1 MLSGLHTVR
10 CRSSIPLLLT
20 LTRPYKMRNSGQSTR
35 SPAQSCRSSNVTSPL
50 CATASVPPYD
60 QEGLVTDPATVP
72 LRAWQRSALVHYLRS
87 TPRDYLAVATPG
99 AGKTTFALRVASE
112 LLAAGVVQAVTVVAP
127 TEHLKTQWALAAAK
141 VGIMLDPGFRNAMG
155 ATSPDFHG
163 VALTYAGVAAH
174 PALHRARTTRRRTLV
189 VLDEVHHA
197 GDALSWGDAVQ
208 EAFEPATRRLSLT
221 GTPFRSD
228 TNPIPFVRYERDADG
243 ITRSASDHSYGYSD
257 ALRDGVVRPVL
268 FLAYSGTA
276 TWRTRAGEEVTAT
289 LGEPLTVEQ
298 TAAAWRTALDPH
310 GDWMPAVLAA
320 ADRRLAEV
328 RRAMPDAGGMVIASD
343 HRTAKLYA
351 ELLQGITGRP
361 PVVVLSDD
369 PAASAK
375 IGAFGASTERW
386 LVAVRMV
393 SEGVDIPRLA
403 VGVYATSV
411 QTPLFFAQA
420 VGRFV
425 RGRAPGEM
433 ASVFLPSVPSLLAL
447 AGQLEFERDHAL
459 DGPAKEQFLADEL
472 LAAANRS
479 DIEGEDE
486 AAFTA
491 LQASAQLDRV
501 IYDGG
506 EYGTGAA
513 VGSDD
518 EQDFL
523 GLPGLLAPEQVAIL
537 LQQHQAKQLRGQAS
551 ERVGATAVPPLPRT
565 VTAHQVL
572 QGLRKE
578 LNGLVGAWH
587 HRTSRPH
594 GAVHAELR
602 AACGG
607 PPSAQATALQLQDR
621 IETLRRWARER

>member
-1 MLSGLHTVR
+1 MSTRGSPSVGSQPKHDR
-10 CRSSIPLLLT
+10 ESHLLT
-20 LTRPYKMRNSGQSTR
+20 APL
-35 SPAQSCRSSNVTSPL
+35 SPPVA
-50 CATASVPPYD
+50 A
-60 QEGLVTDPATVP
+60 VP
-72 LRAWQRSALVHYLRS
+72 LRAWQRSAINSYLRRQ
-87 TPRDYLAVATPG
+87 PRDFLAVATPG
-99 AGKTTFALRVASE
+99 AGKTTFALRIAGQ
-112 LLAAGVVQAVTVVAP
+112 LLADREIQAVTVVAP
-127 TEHLKTQWALAAAK
+127 TEHLKTQWAIAAAK
-141 VGIMLDPGFRNAMG
+141 VGIHLDPGFKNAAG
-155 ATSPDFHG
+155 GTSSDYHG
-163 VALTYAGVAAH
+163 VALTYAGVAAR
-174 PALHRARTTRRRTLV
+174 PLMHRQRTAGTRTLV
-189 VLDEVHHA
+189 ILDEVHHA
-197 GDALSWGDAVQ
+197 GDALSWGDAVK
-208 EAFEPATRRLSLT
+208 EAFDPATRRLCLT

-228 TNPIPFVRYERDADG
+228 SNPIPFVRYERGADG
-243 ITRSASDHSYGYSD
+243 ITRSGSDHAYGYAD

-276 TWRTRAGEEVTAT
+276 TWRTRAGEEISAT

-320 ADRRLAEV
+320 ADRRLTEV
-328 RRAMPDAGGMVIASD
+328 RRGMPDAGGMVIATD
-343 HRTAKLYA
+343 HNSAKLYG
-351 ELLQGITGRP
+351 ELLLGITGRAP
-361 PVVVLSDD
+361 IVVLSDD
-369 PAASAK
+369 PTASAK
-375 IGAFGASTERW
+375 IGAFEASGERW

-425 RGRAPGEM
+425 RGRRPGET
-433 ASVFLPSVPSLLAL
+433 ASVFLPSVPALLLLA
-447 AGQLEFERDHAL
+447 AQLEAERDHAL

-472 LAAANRS
+472 LAAANRTQ
-479 DIEGEDE
+479 DEGQDE

-523 GLPGLLAPEQVAIL
+523 GLPGLLAPEQVAVL
-537 LQQHQAKQLRGQAS
+537 LQQHQAKQLRARQAP
-551 ERVGATAVPPLPRT
+551 VVPAPATI
-565 VTAHQVL
+565 VTTHQL
-572 QGLRKE
+572 LSGLRKE

-587 HRTSRPH
+587 HRTGTPH
-594 GAVHAELR
+594 GLVHNELR
-602 AACGG
+602 SACGG
-607 PPSAQATALQLQDR
+607 PPGPQASAQQLQDR
-621 IETLRRWARER
+621 IETVRRWARERSVG

>member
-1 MLSGLHTVR
+1 
-10 CRSSIPLLLT
+10 
-20 LTRPYKMRNSGQSTR
+20 
-35 SPAQSCRSSNVTSPL
+35 
-50 CATASVPPYD
+50 
-60 QEGLVTDPATVP
+60 
-72 LRAWQRSALVHYLRS
+72 
-87 TPRDYLAVATPG
+87 
-99 AGKTTFALRVASE
+99 
-112 LLAAGVVQAVTVVAP
+112 
-127 TEHLKTQWALAAAK
+127 
-141 VGIMLDPGFRNAMG
+141 
-155 ATSPDFHG
+155 
-163 VALTYAGVAAH
+163 
-174 PALHRARTTRRRTLV
+174 
-189 VLDEVHHA
+189 
-197 GDALSWGDAVQ
+197 
-208 EAFEPATRRLSLT
+208 
-221 GTPFRSD
+221 
-228 TNPIPFVRYERDADG
+228 
-243 ITRSASDHSYGYSD
+243 
-257 ALRDGVVRPVL
+257 
-268 FLAYSGTA
+268 
-276 TWRTRAGEEVTAT
+276 
-289 LGEPLTVEQ
+289 
-298 TAAAWRTALDPH
+298 
-310 GDWMPAVLAA
+310 
-320 ADRRLAEV
+320 
-328 RRAMPDAGGMVIASD
+328 
-343 HRTAKLYA
+343 
-351 ELLQGITGRP
+351 
-361 PVVVLSDD
+361 
-369 PAASAK
+369 
-375 IGAFGASTERW
+375 
-386 LVAVRMV
+386 MV

-479 DIEGEDE
+479 DVEGEDE

-523 GLPGLLAPEQVAIL
+523 GLPGLLAPEQVAVL
-537 LQQHQAKQLRGQAS
+537 LQQHQAKQLRSQAS
-551 ERVGATAVPPLPRT
+551 ERLGAAAVPPLPRT
-565 VTAHQVL
+565 VTAYQVL

-621 IETLRRWARER
+621 IETMRRWARER